1 MIQSQN
7 KKTIEPSNITE
18 TIGLVRDNEI
28 QIVIDTY
35 NRFTSPTGE
44 LMRDEGLC
52 LSFIKQNWLLFFVQL
67 PLWFWLFINT
77 TPYH

>member
-1 MIQSQN
+1 M
-7 KKTIEPSNITE
+7 KTY
-18 TIGLVRDNEI
+18 NEI